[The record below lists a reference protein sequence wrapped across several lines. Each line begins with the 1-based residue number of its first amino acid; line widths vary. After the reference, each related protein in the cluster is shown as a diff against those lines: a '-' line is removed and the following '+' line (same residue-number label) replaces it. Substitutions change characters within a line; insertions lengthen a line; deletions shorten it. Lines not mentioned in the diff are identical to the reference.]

1 MPTPPPMTHA
11 ELAVLSLVAEAPR
24 HGYEIELVIQARQM
38 RNWADLGFSSIYY
51 HLGRLERRRLVRSTR
66 SASPEGPARKVYRCT
81 RAGDEALRSAVY
93 LALTNPEPADSPI
106 QLALANLPVL
116 PPTEMRRAL
125 HRYRELLGER
135 LQHLRRSRDGQP
147 DLPLHVHAMFARSR
161 AMLRA
166 EIRWADGFL
175 AQLTKSG
182 PVAHPRRPRRNA

>member
-24 HGYEIELVIQARQM
+24 YGYEIELVIQAREM

-51 HLGRLERRRLVRSTR
+51 HLGRLERRGLVQSTR
-66 SASPEGPARKVYRCT
+66 RASPEGPARKVYRCT
-81 RAGDEALRSAVY
+81 GAGAESLRSAVY
-93 LALTNPEPADSPI
+93 LSLPNPEPADSPI
-106 QLALANLPVL
+106 QLALSNLPVL

-125 HRYRELLGER
+125 HHYRDLLGER
-135 LQHLRRSRDGQP
+135 LKHLRRNRDGQP

-175 AQLTKSG
+175 AQLMKSG
-182 PVAHPRRPRRNA
+182 PVARPRRPRRKA